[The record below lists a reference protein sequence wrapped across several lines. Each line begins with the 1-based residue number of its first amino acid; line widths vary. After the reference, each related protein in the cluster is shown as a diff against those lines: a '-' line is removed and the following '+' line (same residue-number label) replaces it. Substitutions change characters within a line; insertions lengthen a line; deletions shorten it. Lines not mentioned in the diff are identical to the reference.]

1 MNKMVKVLIISVVLL
16 IIVLGGLK
24 YYYEL
29 NTRSVSSDG
38 EQKSVKVE
46 IQSGSTTSDIAK
58 ILKENNLIRDKN
70 VFRIVSR
77 IKGTEGKLKAGF
89 YEFDSSMT
97 PEEILNKLVVGG
109 KDGETIK
116 FTIPEGFT
124 IEEIAEKLANEN
136 IINKDKFIDLTYD
149 IEKFSKEYKFLND
162 IPEKMNM
169 EGYLYPNTYQIYKD
183 STEYEIIKRMLDEFN
198 NKYNEIIKNKEIP
211 LDLSVYELITLASLV
226 EREAKVDKD
235 RNLVSSVIYNRLKID
250 MPLQIDATIQYALE
264 NRKEK
269 LTYDDLE
276 VDSIYNT
283 YKNKGLPVGPI
294 CSPGIESINASLN
307 PENTDYIFYVLKKDG
322 SGEHFFTDDYNE
334 FLKVKNGK

>member
-29 NTRSVSSDG
+29 NTRPVSSDG

>member
-1 MNKMVKVLIISVVLL
+1 MNKIVKVLIISVILL
-16 IIVLGGLK
+16 IIVFGGLK

-29 NTRSVSSDG
+29 NTRPVSSDG
-38 EQKSVKVE
+38 DQKNVKIE

-70 VFRIVSR
+70 IFRLVSR

-89 YEFDSSMT
+89 YELNSSMT
-97 PEEILNKLVVGG
+97 PEEILNKLVAGG

-124 IEEIAEKLANEN
+124 IEEIAEKLGNQN

-169 EGYLYPNTYQIYKD
+169 EGYLYPDTYEVYKD
-183 STEYEIIKRMLDEFN
+183 STEYQIIKRMLDEFN
-198 NKYNEIIKNKEIP
+198 NKYNKTIKNKEIP
-211 LDLSVYELITLASLV
+211 LDLNTYELITLASLV

-235 RNLVSSVIYNRLKID
+235 RNLVSSVIYNRLEID

-307 PENTDYIFYVLKKDG
+307 PEDTNYIFYVLKKDG
-322 SGEHFFTDDYNE
+322 TGEHFFTDDYNE

>member
-29 NTRSVSSDG
+29 NTRPVSSDG

-294 CSPGIESINASLN
+294 CSPGIESINSSLN

>member
-1 MNKMVKVLIISVVLL
+1 MNKMVKVLIISVVIL

-29 NTRSVSSDG
+29 NTRPVSSDG

-70 VFRIVSR
+70 VFRVVSR

-109 KDGETIK
+109 KDGGTIK

-169 EGYLYPNTYQIYKD
+169 EGYLYPNTYEVYKD

-211 LDLSVYELITLASLV
+211 LDLNTYELITLASLV